1 MEQYYQGYEDNEVL
15 DCHCSPYADC
25 QQQQEEQYDDDLNCA
40 CSPEAPCQQSE
51 EYGAEYGEEFA
62 DDEFACACSPNA
74 ICKKSPQERQLLELT
89 DIGLLRP
96 DIEQI
101 DTDPLLQEPYSTV
114 DLTNSQVLMADVPN
128 EGDAD
133 AFDSNGGVVVYEPD
147 DLFLYVAPQS
157 HNLVI
162 QRQRLLDAYIEDLS
176 ISEVEEA
183 AVALRL
189 LVNLFRQRR
198 MDMNKLVPLFRI
210 EKSDQ
215 MQTRGCGCPL

>member
-1 MEQYYQGYEDNEVL
+1 MEQYYQGYENNEVL
-15 DCHCSPYADC
+15 DCQCSPYADC
-25 QQQQEEQYDDDLNCA
+25 QQQQEEQYDDLNCA
-40 CSPEAPCQQSE
+40 CSPAAPCQQSE

-62 DDEFACACSPNA
+62 DDACTCAQCVCN
-74 ICKKSPQERQLLELT
+74 KSPQERQLLELT

-96 DIEQI
+96 DIEVI

-114 DLTNSQVLMADVPN
+114 DLTNSQVLMGDVPN
-128 EGDAD
+128 EGDAA
-133 AFDSNGGVVVYEPD
+133 AFDANGGVVVYEPD

-215 MQTRGCGCPL
+215 MQTRDCGCPL